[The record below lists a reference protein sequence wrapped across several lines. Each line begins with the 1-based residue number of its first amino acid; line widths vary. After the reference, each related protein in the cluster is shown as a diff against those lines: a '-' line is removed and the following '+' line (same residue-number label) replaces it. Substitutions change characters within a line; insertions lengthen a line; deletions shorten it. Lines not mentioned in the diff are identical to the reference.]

1 MNKKTRLIFFAVL
14 ITLFFLLAPQIV
26 LYSLGYRFDF
36 EEKRLVNTGG
46 LYLKV
51 WPQRAEIFIDNK
63 FIKKTG
69 ILSNAIFIQNL
80 LPKKHEILIKREGYH
95 FWKKTL
101 EIKEKEVVRAEN
113 IILIKENPTFN
124 ILEKN
129 IEEFPFSLNN
139 ESSEKDERNLPVLN
153 GLIAYEISGDN
164 IIWLA
169 DSGFLYKSDFFGK
182 IIESFNIKPFPIG
195 EENLYEIII
204 HPETIFLKE
213 TSSTDLKATLFLLN
227 PKSKSFEKFYSP
239 VKNLAFSPD
248 FSKIFYSNDYEIWF
262 SYLSPKPKKIFLT
275 RFSEKI
281 KDCFWLNPYYLIFN
295 VGDKIKISEIDNR
308 DGINIVDLVEFSSLV
323 DPISDEENSK
333 MFWNQKDKKLY
344 LLLENTLFVSE
355 ELIP

>member
-1 MNKKTRLIFFAVL
+1 MNKRTRLIFFAVL
-14 ITLFFLLAPQIV
+14 ITIFFLLAPQIV

-46 LYLKV
+46 LYLRV
-51 WPQRAEIFIDNK
+51 WPQRAEVFIDNR

-69 ILSNAIFIQNL
+69 ILTNAILIQNL

-113 IILIKENPTFN
+113 IILIKENPVFD
-124 ILEKN
+124 ILGEN
-129 IEEFPFSLNN
+129 IEEFPSFLNGEN
-139 ESSEKDERNLPVLN
+139 LEKDERNLPVLN
-153 GLIAYEISGDN
+153 GLIAYEVSEDN

-169 DSGFLYKSDFFGK
+169 DSGFLHKSDFSGK
-182 IIESFNIKPFPIG
+182 IIESFNTDPFPVE

-204 HPETIFLKE
+204 HPEITFLKE
-213 TSSTDLKATLFLLN
+213 TSSIDLEITLFLLN
-227 PKSKSFEKFYSP
+227 PKSKSFEKFYGP
-239 VKNLAFSPD
+239 VKSLAFSPD

-262 SYLSPKPKKIFLT
+262 SYLSLKPEKIFLT

-281 KDCFWLNPYYLIFN
+281 RDCFWLNPYYLIFD

-308 DGINIVDLVEFSSLV
+308 DGINTVDLVELSSLV